1 MFVPSKA
8 RQGCRKRLESNVRR
22 SSCSPTAAE
31 LQNTS
36 PTLNQS
42 TASPA
47 VNQPQEITA
56 MRNEAPDLNQM
67 GHTQSKCSTNSTKAQ
82 QTELS
87 QEVLRKQQAQCKC
100 SAHKGRKRENC
111 KVQFDNVMQGSPSQS
126 NQEANAAQITNTE
139 QLWDLSNRLHP
150 QGGIEVN
157 REESIC
163 VKDVLSDKKLF
174 KVGRNIP
181 SCSPLLEDKD
191 QTSRESHPKLLPGA
205 EDRERLHG
213 NSNPCIMPRSP
224 VLPGSSSIGTVGK
237 SGAALTLLDLQHSF
251 SKSEAHRK
259 FNSSITHAAVNLRD
273 NVVCGKKHNF
283 YGINCYYIHG

>member
-8 RQGCRKRLESNVRR
+8 RQGCRKRLGSNVRR

-67 GHTQSKCSTNSTKAQ
+67 GHTQSKCSTNATKAQ

-87 QEVLRKQQAQCKC
+87 QEVLRKQKAQCKC

-163 VKDVLSDKKLF
+163 VKDVLNDKKLF

-191 QTSRESHPKLLPGA
+191 QTGRESHPKLLPGA
-205 EDRERLHG
+205 EDREGLHG

>member
-8 RQGCRKRLESNVRR
+8 RQGCRKRLGSNVRR

-111 KVQFDNVMQGSPSQS
+111 KVQFDNVMQGSLSQS

-163 VKDVLSDKKLF
+163 VKDVLND
-174 KVGRNIP
+174 
-181 SCSPLLEDKD
+181 
-191 QTSRESHPKLLPGA
+191 
-205 EDRERLHG
+205 
-213 NSNPCIMPRSP
+213 
-224 VLPGSSSIGTVGK
+224 SSSIGTVGK

>member
-8 RQGCRKRLESNVRR
+8 RQGCRKRLGSNVRR

-163 VKDVLSDKKLF
+163 VKDVLNDKKLF

-191 QTSRESHPKLLPGA
+191 QTGRESHPKLLPGA

-251 SKSEAHRK
+251 SKSEAH
-259 FNSSITHAAVNLRD
+259 L
-273 NVVCGKKHNF
+273 CEP
-283 YGINCYYIHG
+283 

>member
-8 RQGCRKRLESNVRR
+8 RQGCRKRLGSNVRR

-163 VKDVLSDKKLF
+163 VKDVLND
-174 KVGRNIP
+174 
-181 SCSPLLEDKD
+181 
-191 QTSRESHPKLLPGA
+191 
-205 EDRERLHG
+205 
-213 NSNPCIMPRSP
+213 
-224 VLPGSSSIGTVGK
+224 SSSIGTVGK

>member
-8 RQGCRKRLESNVRR
+8 RQGCRKRLGSNVRR

-100 SAHKGRKRENC
+100 SARKGRKRENC

-163 VKDVLSDKKLF
+163 
-174 KVGRNIP
+174 
-181 SCSPLLEDKD
+181 EDKD

>member
-8 RQGCRKRLESNVRR
+8 RQGCRKRLGSNVRR

-100 SAHKGRKRENC
+100 SVHKGRKRENC

-139 QLWDLSNRLHP
+139 QLWDLSNHLHP

-163 VKDVLSDKKLF
+163 
-174 KVGRNIP
+174 
-181 SCSPLLEDKD
+181 EDKD
-191 QTSRESHPKLLPGA
+191 QTNRESHPKLLPGA

-213 NSNPCIMPRSP
+213 HSNTCIMPRSP

-237 SGAALTLLDLQHSF
+237 SALTLLDLQHSF